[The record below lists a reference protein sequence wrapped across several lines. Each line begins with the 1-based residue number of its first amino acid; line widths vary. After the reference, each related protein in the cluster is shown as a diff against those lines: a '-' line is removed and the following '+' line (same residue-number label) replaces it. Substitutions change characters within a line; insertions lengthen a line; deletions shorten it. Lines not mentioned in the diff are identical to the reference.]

1 MIFKACLL
9 IFGAWLMVSV
19 ENLGLANAESSGSI
33 CSLKA
38 LFSERKGGGICPSA
52 ISRLAFYE
60 RTCHLVGYFSMLYR
74 CRLFFRIFN
83 WWYHSNFIQW
93 KTVQARLCLTTTR
106 LFGGGRKLYR
116 PRRTLRSFW
125 RSESWWGRLSDRWNG
140 LPTPQLEGIS
150 PMPCHLTVFS
160 SISWI
165 EQDVTAEPH
174 DARKGFKFQGCDGFL
189 PSVNQRWE
197 RVWRSSAGQKYM

>member
-1 MIFKACLL
+1 
-9 IFGAWLMVSV
+9 MVSV

-116 PRRTLRSFW
+116 PRRTLRSSW
-125 RSESWWGRLSDRWNG
+125 HSESWWGRLSERWNG
-140 LPTPQLEGIS
+140 LPTPQLVVH
-150 PMPCHLTVFS
+150 CL
-160 SISWI
+160 
-165 EQDVTAEPH
+165 VTLQSFPQH
-174 DARKGFKFQGCDGFL
+174 FGLNRKLQLNRWDARKWFKIQASDGFL
-189 PSVNQRWE
+189 PSVN
-197 RVWRSSAGQKYM
+197 

>member
-1 MIFKACLL
+1 
-9 IFGAWLMVSV
+9 MVSV
-19 ENLGLANAESSGSI
+19 ENFALANAESSGSI

-106 LFGGGRKLYR
+106 LFGGGIKLYR
-116 PRRTLRSFW
+116 PRRTFRGS
-125 RSESWWGRLSDRWNG
+125 RCSEPCCEIGEIG
-140 LPTPQLEGIS
+140 EIPPPPLPLQLEGTGPLPFFPTGLPLSFGIG
-150 PMPCHLTVFS
+150 
-160 SISWI
+160 
-165 EQDVTAEPH
+165 QDVAAKTP
-174 DARKGFKFQGCDGFL
+174 RC
-189 PSVNQRWE
+189 
-197 RVWRSSAGQKYM
+197 QKMI

>member
-1 MIFKACLL
+1 
-9 IFGAWLMVSV
+9 MVSA
-19 ENLGLANAESSGSI
+19 ENFGLANAESSGSI

-52 ISRLAFYE
+52 ISRIAFYE

-106 LFGGGRKLYR
+106 LFGGGIKLYWH
-116 PRRTLRSFW
+116 RRTSRGSW
-125 RSESWWGRLSDRWNG
+125 CSESWCGRLSDRWNG
-140 LPTPQLEGIS
+140 FLTLQLEGTGPLPWLPTGLPLS
-150 PMPCHLTVFS
+150 F
-160 SISWI
+160 
-165 EQDVTAEPH
+165 VT
-174 DARKGFKFQGCDGFL
+174 GQGVAAKTLRC
-189 PSVNQRWE
+189 W
-197 RVWRSSAGQKYM
+197 KII